1 MAQLQALGLVIT
13 DPELKT
19 SVKGNPYVRFTF
31 AERVGKRE
39 TARQQHYQVWA
50 WGDQAAQL
58 EKAGVKK
65 NSYLWVNGSME
76 LVDFVRKDGVT
87 HDKQLKLM
95 LTDWS
100 FVYPQSGKARRQP
113 AQAPLSATSGVAEVI
128 NGDRENL
135 PE

>member
-1 MAQLQALGLVIT
+1 M
-13 DPELKT
+13 
-19 SVKGNPYVRFTF
+19 
-31 AERVGKRE
+31 
-39 TARQQHYQVWA
+39 WA